1 VFVPRRLR
9 RADAEETGF
18 GRVVDLEGGV
28 VDGEALVE
36 QLLELAADAVTVVA
50 GVVDEHV
57 CRERGEAARDLPDV
71 QVVHV
76 LDVRVR
82 GDRTPDLLDAHPFR
96 RCLEQDAAGVA
107 QQPSGGS
114 AA

>member
-1 VFVPRRLR
+1 M
-9 RADAEETGF
+9 
-18 GRVVDLEGGV
+18 
-28 VDGEALVE
+28 
-36 QLLELAADAVTVVA
+36 
-50 GVVDEHV
+50 
-57 CRERGEAARDLPDV
+57 

-107 QQPSGGS
+107 QQPPGG
-114 AA
+114 AQHDRCDEERGHAVGYH